1 MPDARKRLHRYP
13 VTVDL
18 HGGEIVLAVH
28 EIIGIRDGPTL
39 ALLSTLH
46 GGEWMSI
53 EMTRRIVQRLDPF
66 QLSGRVLAVPVGNPV
81 AFTSLTRNTPDES
94 DSADLNRVFPG
105 RFTWLTDLLAKTIT
119 EHVLRQCQYLIDMH
133 LGLWASAFF
142 TVAWPKDLPN
152 PDQVRRAG
160 VMAQAFGC
168 PMVLHRT
175 VLQFPGPRSAIGYAG
190 VHLGVVPMVAEIGG
204 AGFAPDLEEHWIEM
218 VVKGVFS
225 AMRAIGMLPGEPIQL
240 ERYLHYNRHVR
251 VNPSVAGYLVPEIGP
266 DALTREVEPGA
277 VAGRVISPYS
287 FEELEVLR
295 APVKGA
301 WALVS
306 RPYPVR
312 PGYWAFGVADLSEA
326 GTGWG
331 SAREI

>member
-1 MPDARKRLHRYP
+1 MPEARKAVHRVP

-18 HGGEIVLAVH
+18 HGGEIALAVH
-28 EIIGIRDGPTL
+28 EITGARDGPTL
-39 ALLSTLH
+39 AILSTLH

-53 EMTRRIVQRLDPF
+53 EMVRRVVQRLDPVG
-66 QLSGRVLAVPVGNPV
+66 LAGRVLAVPVGNPV
-81 AFTSLTRNTPDES
+81 ALTHLTRNTPDES
-94 DSADLNRVFPG
+94 DSADLNRIFPG
-105 RFTWLTDLLAKTIT
+105 QFTWTADLLAKAIT
-119 EHVLRQCQYLIDMH
+119 EHVLKRCQYLIDMH
-133 LGLWASAFF
+133 LGLWASSFF
-142 TVAWPKDLPN
+142 TVAWPKDLPT
-152 PDQVRRAG
+152 PDQVRQAG

-175 VLQFPGPRSAIGYAG
+175 IMHFPGPRSAIGYAG
-190 VHLGVVPMVAEIGG
+190 VNLGVVPLVAEIGG
-204 AGFAPDLEEHWIEM
+204 AGFAPELEEQWIEM
-218 VVKGVFS
+218 VVGGVMS
-225 AMRAIGMLPGEPIQL
+225 AMRAIGMLPGEPIRL

-251 VNPSVAGYLVPEIGP
+251 VNPSVAGYLLPEIGP
-266 DALTREVEPGA
+266 EALMRDVEPGA

-312 PGYWAFGVADLSEA
+312 PGYWAFGVADLSDP

-331 SAREI
+331 PAREM